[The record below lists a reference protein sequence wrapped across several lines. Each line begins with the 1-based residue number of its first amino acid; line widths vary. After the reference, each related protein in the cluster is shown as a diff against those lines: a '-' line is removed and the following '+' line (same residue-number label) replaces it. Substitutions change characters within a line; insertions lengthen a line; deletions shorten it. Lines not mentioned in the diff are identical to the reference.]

1 MKTLLISACAL
12 FSLSSFA
19 SNCVELTIPLEL
31 GKDSALV
38 KAVNKHEQGHYAK
51 KATVKTVSVEEICEA
66 DEKGAQSMNLEYIII
81 ADGLELSCDADVKI
95 DAKGKY
101 DVRSLCEA

>member
-1 MKTLLISACAL
+1 MKTLLIGACAL
-12 FSLSSFA
+12 FSISSFA
-19 SNCVELTIPLEL
+19 SNCVELAIPLEISKTSEL
-31 GKDSALV
+31 A

-51 KATVKTVSVEEICEA
+51 KAKVGTIRVESICEA
-66 DEKGAQSMNLEYIII
+66 DKKGAQSMRLEYEIF
-81 ADGLELSCDADVKI
+81 ADLELSCMGEVKI